1 MFKIISKFLLIL
13 QPYQKKKLFFLLFLS
28 SVAAILEMVGLS
40 LFIPIIAILNNSNFE
55 SSIFTSNYLAS
66 YIYTFV
72 NSLNNKIFFFL
83 IFLGIYFF
91 LKTNFL
97 IYFSK
102 LISKFSS
109 NLYQNISLR
118 IFKNYLYQNYDFY
131 ISRSSSKLIQNV
143 NIEVEILITR
153 FFVSFIIL
161 ISEFLI
167 FLSISILLILVSS
180 KFVWPFPRRYSS
192 HFSLLD
198 QWSN

>member
-1 MFKIISKFLLIL
+1 MIKIISKFLLIL

-118 IFKNYLYQNYDFY
+118 IFKNYLYQDYDFY

-153 FFVSFIIL
+153 FFSSFIIL

-167 FLSISILLILVSS
+167 FL
-180 KFVWPFPRRYSS
+180 
-192 HFSLLD
+192 
-198 QWSN
+198 